1 MNLKKTQD
9 RINELMSRFVAQ
21 IKGAT
26 AMNRTDLNRISEDV
40 LIRLFSEIYGH
51 TELKNL
57 NVEDTNTPAI
67 DLGDKETRIAYQIT
81 STPSSQK
88 VKRTLEKFVA
98 HKLYEDYD
106 HLVIYI
112 LTEKQSRYQ
121 GRGFDE
127 IIQGKFCFDKKND
140 IRDYR
145 DLLREISGFP
155 LGKVRRIESILE
167 QHFVEKQ
174 EDDEPQDI
182 LDWLEQA
189 NGLWGEESGT
199 IKINREKL
207 RSDLLDFASR
217 GSGVVIGS
225 PGVGKTYLLKEL
237 HQHLKS
243 SEVPYLLLPLD
254 QLGNGTNE
262 TLRQELSYKG
272 ALIEKLK
279 SVPVSDDKAIL
290 LFDAFDAARDEE
302 TRNRFLKLIRRAVY
316 KLKESWNI
324 IVTVRTYDATKSQEL
339 LDLFGNR
346 DDTALTQDA
355 NNKILC
361 RHFTIPPFT
370 ENEILQAFDQIGC
383 PKSIYNTG
391 SQDFKNI
398 LSNPFNLW
406 LLEKIIQT
414 SKNVPDFSQ
423 IRSEVQLLGLFWERR
438 IENENSEHVLRRI
451 SRRMVKE
458 RLLAIK
464 VDDIYDDVGLD
475 KPVRK
480 TAWDKLQSNEIL
492 AKVSSTG
499 QRIAFSHNILFDYAI
514 SVLLIDDEP
523 QELEKFIRDD
533 LSRPLFLRPSLTY
546 FFTRL
551 WYYKDSESFW
561 KAFWH
566 IFPNDQSVHLRLV
579 ARLVPTSVI
588 ANEAHKIDQLKPLL
602 EELRSAEKR
611 EIANEAVTRLLQ
623 ALQTL
628 QVKRDTLWID
638 FFNKVSVHLHEG
650 FAWDLA
656 DLTSAILERTS
667 ESENS
672 EVVNACGRIGRRL
685 LKWVWQKRESG
696 KNTWYDRFGGRS
708 AVPLVAQTYHTDP
721 EKSRTLLEKVLEL
734 PKEDNFPITFLS
746 WLTRDVDKIWKHDP
760 EFVTLIYRTVFH
772 HNESS
777 DAKTSLS
784 GGVLAMTST
793 RRQDY
798 SMCRYRL
805 IKHFPGFLQA
815 APLSATQAVIQSLNV
830 FIVGEHVFR
839 YLKKGVE
846 IEDIIETFKF
856 RERPAYF
863 MEDGSYIWDA
873 GNSSDEP
880 IEMADA
886 LFEFIGEL
894 ANSEKSLPLLDSLL
908 RVFRNEVIVAFFWK
922 RLLGAASQFPKAFA
936 PLLFELCIAKPILR
950 GNDTR
955 YELGQFLEAAASEF
969 SSDLLRRIEESIL
982 ALLEEATDEDSRNAL
997 VYRRNRL
1004 LERIPENLLV
1014 TDEAK
1019 QIRKKM
1025 VSENDIQE
1033 NRPLVSFSTQTEAVT
1048 DKEWFQRQGVDITK
1062 SENQGVQRFSAPLD
1076 KFSSDWMNSQPTV
1089 EASKLVLPQLKEAF
1103 TAIKNNTEADKKVMN
1118 SLWHKLTACVAILGR
1133 IANKLENS
1141 EFSLCREVLL
1151 DAAKHE
1157 EPKLN
1162 SQDDDRFD
1170 SPGYSPYSPCA
1181 RHEAASGLLRFA
1193 FYQPDAEML
1202 DAIEV
1207 LASDPVPSVRMVT
1220 AMELFLVYNKAPE
1233 RFWHIMNKRAM
1244 HEQKRVV
1251 QKFLYHTLT
1260 RVVTREKENENKTT
1274 DIMAKLLEH
1283 TPPTTEGLE
1292 PSDSFIVLLMWLA
1305 IDRQNS
1311 WAFKTIEDTYFKDP
1325 IRFANPLSRAVS
1337 EVVRDY
1343 VQPKHLE
1350 TEEGRRK
1357 AKRAIEWLGDVID
1370 LVSDRITE
1378 LHSIAKKDDTEEN
1391 VERLHD
1397 TYKVVDE
1404 VITRLYFAVAY
1415 KRDRS
1420 EEAVEEISDDL
1431 RRDYYNE
1438 VKSLMQQVIAFAQ
1451 DPASGIMF
1459 APTAHY
1465 FMQLLRSFLGCNPKE
1480 VLHLATG
1487 VVKSSEQFGYTLDT
1501 LAVREVVEF
1510 VEIVLADYRHE
1521 VRDGEALEDLLNLLD
1536 LFAKIG
1542 WSDALKLVWRL
1553 DEVFR

>member
-9 RINELMSRFVAQ
+9 RINELMSRFIAQ
-21 IKGAT
+21 VKGAT
-26 AMNRTDLNRISEDV
+26 AMNRTDINRISEDV

-67 DLGDKETRIAYQIT
+67 DLGDKETRTAYQIT

-155 LGKVRRIESILE
+155 LDKVRRIESILE
-167 QHFVEKQ
+167 QHFGEKQ

-189 NGLWGEESGT
+189 NGLWGEESGA

-207 RSDLLDFASR
+207 RSDLLSFAAR

-262 TLRQELSYKG
+262 ILRQELSYKG
-272 ALIEKLK
+272 DLIEKLK
-279 SVPVSDDKAIL
+279 SVPVADDKAIL

-316 KLKESWNI
+316 KLEESWNI

-346 DDTALTQDA
+346 EDTALTQDA

-361 RHFTIPPFT
+361 RHFIIPPFN

-451 SRRMVKE
+451 SHRMVKE
-458 RLLAIK
+458 RLLTIK

-480 TAWDKLQSNEIL
+480 TAWDKLQSDEIL

-499 QRIAFSHNILFDYAI
+499 RRIAFSHNILFDYAI

-523 QELEKFIRDD
+523 HHLEEFV
-533 LSRPLFLRPSLTY
+533 LEEPSRPLFLRPSLTY

-551 WYYKDSESFW
+551 WYYDPTSFW

-566 IFPNDQSVHLRLV
+566 IFPSNQSVHLRLV
-579 ARLVPTSVI
+579 ARLIPTSVI
-588 ANEAHKIDQLKPLL
+588 ANEAHKINELKPLL
-602 EELRSAEKR
+602 EELQSTEKR

-628 QVKRDTLWID
+628 QIKHDTLWIN
-638 FFNKVSVHLHEG
+638 FFDQVSLHLSED

-656 DLTSAILERTS
+656 NLTSAILERVS

-672 EVVNACGRIGRRL
+672 EVVNACGRIGRRF
-685 LKWVWQKRESG
+685 LKWIWQKREAG
-696 KNTWYDRFGGRS
+696 KSTWYDQFGGRWV
-708 AVPLVAQTYHTDP
+708 VPIVAQTYHTNS
-721 EKSRTLLEKVLEL
+721 EESRMLLEKILEL
-734 PKEDNFPITFLS
+734 PQEDNFPITFLS
-746 WLTRDVDKIWKHDP
+746 RLTEHVDKIWKPDP
-760 EFVTLIYRTVFH
+760 EFATLIYRTVFH

-805 IKHFPGFLQA
+805 IKHFSDFLQA
-815 APLSATQAVIQSLNV
+815 TPLPATLSVIRSLNV
-830 FIVGEHVFR
+830 FIVGEHIAR
-839 YLKKGVE
+839 YLKAGVKLEDTIE
-846 IEDIIETFKF
+846 IFNF
-856 RERPAYF
+856 RGKPAYF

-873 GNSSDEP
+873 QNSSDEP
-880 IEMADA
+880 IEMADV
-886 LFEFIGEL
+886 LFEFIAEL
-894 ANSEKSLPLLDSLL
+894 VNSEDAYLDSLL
-908 RVFRNEVIVAFFWK
+908 DVFRNEVIVAFFWK
-922 RLLGAASQFPKAFA
+922 RLLGTASQFPKIFA
-936 PLLFELCIAKPILR
+936 PHLFELCIAKPILR

-969 SSDLLRRIEESIL
+969 SSDQLRRIEESIL
-982 ALLEEATDEDSRNAL
+982 ALPEEATDEDSRNAL
-997 VYRRNRL
+997 IYRRNRL
-1004 LERIPENLLV
+1004 LERISENLLV

-1019 QIRKKM
+1019 QIQKKM
-1025 VSENDIQE
+1025 VRENDIQE
-1033 NRPLVSFSTQTEAVT
+1033 NRPLVSFDTSWGPVTEEKWLQT
-1048 DKEWFQRQGVDITK
+1048 QGVDTTIP
-1062 SENQGVQRFSAPLD
+1062 ENQKLKRLSGPLN
-1076 KFSSDWMNSQPTV
+1076 KFSSDWLNDAPTQ
-1089 EASKLVLPQLKEAF
+1089 EAVRLILPRLQEVYTKLKSD
-1103 TAIKNNTEADKKVMN
+1103 TEADQEAIN
-1118 SLWHKLTACVAILGR
+1118 LLWRNLTDCVAILSR
-1133 IANKLENS
+1133 IANNLES
-1141 EFSLCREVLL
+1141 ESFTFCRQVLL
-1151 DAAKHE
+1151 EAAEHE
-1157 EPKLN
+1157 EPKPDPKY
-1162 SQDDDRFD
+1162 DDQFNH
-1170 SPGYSPYSPCA
+1170 PGYSPFPRHDAA
-1181 RHEAASGLLRFA
+1181 RGLLRLA
-1193 FYQPDAEML
+1193 FHQSDKKIL
-1202 DAIEV
+1202 DAIEI
-1207 LASDPVPSVRMVT
+1207 LANDAVPSVRMVT
-1220 AMELFLVYNKAPE
+1220 AKELFLVYNKAPG
-1233 RFWHIMNKRAM
+1233 RFWHIMDNRATG
-1244 HEQKRVV
+1244 EPNRVV
-1251 QKFLYHTLT
+1251 QKFLYYTLT
-1260 RVVTREKENENKTT
+1260 RVVAREKENEDKTT
-1274 DIMAKLLEH
+1274 RVMAKLLAH
-1283 TPPTTEGLE
+1283 TPPPTEGLE
-1292 PSDSFIVLLMWLA
+1292 PSDSFIVLLMWLI

-1343 VQPKHLE
+1343 VLPKYLE
-1350 TEEGRRK
+1350 TDEERRR
-1357 AKRAIEWLGDVID
+1357 AKRAIEWLEQVID
-1370 LVSDRITE
+1370 LVSDRI
-1378 LHSIAKKDDTEEN
+1378 KKLYPIVKQDETEEN
-1391 VERLHD
+1391 VKKLHD
-1397 TYKVVDE
+1397 TYKVIDE

-1415 KRDRS
+1415 KREQS
-1420 EEAVEEISDDL
+1420 EEPIEEISDGL
-1431 RRDYYNE
+1431 RRDYYNA
-1438 VKSLMQQVIAFAQ
+1438 VKPLMQQVITFAQ

-1480 VLHLATG
+1480 VLHLAAG
-1487 VVKSSEQFGYTLDT
+1487 VVKSSEQFGYTLDS
-1501 LAVREVVEF
+1501 LAVMEVVEF

-1553 DEVFR
+1553 DAVFR

>member
-1 MNLKKTQD
+1 MNLKKSQD

-21 IKGAT
+21 IKGKT
-26 AMNRTDLNRISEDV
+26 SINRTDINRISEDV
-40 LIRLFSEIYGH
+40 LIQLFSEIYEH
-51 TELKNL
+51 TDLKNL
-57 NVEDTNTPAI
+57 NVSEGSNFPAI
-67 DLGDKETRIAYQIT
+67 DLGDKETGTAYQIT

-155 LGKVRRIESILE
+155 LDKVRRIESILE
-167 QHFVEKQ
+167 QHFGEKQ

-189 NGLWGEESGT
+189 NGLWGEESGA

-207 RSDLLDFASR
+207 RSDLLSFAAR

-225 PGVGKTYLLKEL
+225 PGGGKTYLLKEI

-262 TLRQELSYKG
+262 ILQQELSYKG
-272 ALIEKLK
+272 DLIEKLK

-316 KLKESWNI
+316 KLEESWNI

-346 DDTALTQDA
+346 EDIALTQDA

-361 RHFTIPPFT
+361 RHFTIPPFN

-423 IRSEVQLLGLFWERR
+423 IRSEIQLLGLFWERR

-451 SRRMVKE
+451 SHRMVKE
-458 RLLAIK
+458 RLLTIK
-464 VDDIYDDVGLD
+464 MDDIYDDVGLD

-480 TAWDKLQSNEIL
+480 TAWDKLQSDEIL

-499 QRIAFSHNILFDYAI
+499 RWIAFSHNILFDYAI

-523 QELEKFIRDD
+523 HHLEEFI
-533 LSRPLFLRPSLTY
+533 LEEPSRPLFLRPSLTY

-551 WYYKDSESFW
+551 WHYDLTSFW
-561 KAFWH
+561 NAFWH
-566 IFPNDQSVHLRLV
+566 IFPSNQSVHLGLV
-579 ARLVPTSVI
+579 ARLIPTSVI
-588 ANEAHKIDQLKPLL
+588 ASETREIEQLVPLL
-602 EELRSAEKR
+602 EKLGSYEKR
-611 EIANEAVTRLLQ
+611 EIPNEAVTRLLQ

-628 QVKRDTLWID
+628 QIKRDTLWIN
-638 FFNKVSVHLHEG
+638 FFDQVSLHLNED

-656 DLTSAILERTS
+656 NLTSAILERTN

-685 LKWVWQKRESG
+685 LKWVWQKREAG
-696 KNTWYDRFGGRS
+696 KSTWYDQFGGRW
-708 AVPLVAQTYHTDP
+708 AAPIVAQTYHTNP
-721 EKSRTLLEKVLEL
+721 EESRMLLEKILEL

-746 WLTRDVDKIWKHDP
+746 WLTEYVDRIWNHDP
-760 EFVTLIYRTVFH
+760 EFVTSIYCTVFH

-805 IKHFPGFLQA
+805 IKRFPGFLQTT
-815 APLSATQAVIQSLNV
+815 PLPATLSVIRSLNV
-830 FIVGEHVFR
+830 FIVGEHIAR
-839 YLKKGVE
+839 YLKAGVKLEDMIE
-846 IEDIIETFKF
+846 IFNF
-856 RERPAYF
+856 RGKSAYF
-863 MEDGSYIWDA
+863 MEDGSYIWDTQ
-873 GNSSDEP
+873 NSSDKP
-880 IEMADA
+880 IEMADV
-886 LFEFIGEL
+886 LFEFIAEL
-894 ANSEKSLPLLDSLL
+894 VNSEDAYLDSLL
-908 RVFRNEVIVAFFWK
+908 DVFRNEVIVAFFWK
-922 RLLGAASQFPKAFA
+922 RLLGTASLFPKIFA
-936 PLLFELCIAKPILR
+936 PHLFELCIAKPILK

-969 SSDLLRRIEESIL
+969 SSEQLRRIEESIL
-982 ALLEEATDEDSRNAL
+982 ALPEEATDEDSRNAL
-997 VYRRNRL
+997 IYRRNRL

-1014 TDEAK
+1014 TNEAK

-1033 NRPLVSFSTQTEAVT
+1033 NRPLVSFSTQTEDVT
-1048 DKEWFQRQGVDITK
+1048 EEKWLQTQGVDTTIP
-1062 SENQGVQRFSAPLD
+1062 ENQELQHFSKPLN
-1076 KFSSDWMNSQPTV
+1076 KFSSDWRNDAPTQESV
-1089 EASKLVLPQLKEAF
+1089 ELMLPQLQEVY
-1103 TAIKNNTEADKKVMN
+1103 TALKSDTKADQEVIN
-1118 SLWHKLTACVAILGR
+1118 LLWRNLTDCVAILGR
-1133 IANKLENS
+1133 IANKLES
-1141 EFSLCREVLL
+1141 DSFIFCRQVLL
-1151 DAAKHE
+1151 EAAKHE
-1157 EPKLN
+1157 QPKPDPEHDA
-1162 SQDDDRFD
+1162 QFD
-1170 SPGYSPYSPCA
+1170 HPGYSPFP
-1181 RHEAASGLLRFA
+1181 RHEAARGLLRFA
-1193 FYQPDAEML
+1193 FHQPDKETL
-1202 DAIEV
+1202 DAIET

-1220 AMELFLVYNKAPE
+1220 ARELFRVYDKAPE
-1233 RFWHIMNKRAM
+1233 KFWGIVNNRAKQERN
-1244 HEQKRVV
+1244 HVV
-1251 QKFLYHTLT
+1251 QEYLYLTLT
-1260 RVVTREKENENKTT
+1260 QVITKAKENEAK
-1274 DIMAKLLEH
+1274 IAQVMAKLLQH
-1283 TPPTTEGLE
+1283 TPLPPEKSGTFD
-1292 PSDSFIVLLMWLA
+1292 PFSYLLMGLA
-1305 IDRQNS
+1305 IGYQNS
-1311 WAFKTIEDTYFKDP
+1311 WAIGTIKNTFFKDP
-1325 IRFANPLSRAVS
+1325 IRFANLLTRAVN
-1337 EVVRDY
+1337 EIMEHY
-1343 VQPKHLE
+1343 VNPKYFG
-1350 TEEGRRK
+1350 TDAGRER
-1357 AKRAIEWLGDVID
+1357 AKRAIDWLGQVID
-1370 LVSDRITE
+1370 LVSDKIKELYRIVKEDETE
-1378 LHSIAKKDDTEEN
+1378 ANVKK
-1391 VERLHD
+1391 LHD
-1397 TYKVVDE
+1397 TYNVIDE

-1415 KRDRS
+1415 KRDQA
-1420 EEAVEEISDDL
+1420 EESVEEISHEL
-1431 RRDYYNE
+1431 RCDYYDKVE
-1438 VKSLMQQVIAFAQ
+1438 PLMKQIIAFAQ
-1451 DPASGIMF
+1451 TPGHGVMF

-1480 VLHLATG
+1480 VLHLAAG
-1487 VVKSSEQFGYTLDT
+1487 VVKSSEQFGYTLDSI
-1501 LAVREVVEF
+1501 AVRDVVEF

-1521 VRDGEALEDLLNLLD
+1521 VRDGEALDDLLNLLD